1 MSNTNISEDSPLISK
16 DDPILIKTYSS
27 TSHESTTNEDNDSAS
42 FAESKLED
50 GDYYESLES
59 ADAEKHKLGVVSTT
73 FLLLNKMIGTG
84 IFSIPASIY
93 LLTGS
98 VYGTIALWIVGGI
111 IAFSGLNV
119 YLEFGLKIPKSG
131 AEKNYLERVYR
142 YPRYLILTFFTV
154 NSIVLGISSSNAFA
168 FGTYI
173 LFVLGYE
180 TPSAWAARFI
190 AVLAITLVILLH
202 GLLPN
207 VGKRLFNILGGIKVF
222 VLLGIAACGFAILSG
237 AVNLQ
242 ERPDNFSGFFGQSTI
257 TAAATSTAPPSTP
270 SFGGGP
276 YNYAVAL
283 LRVVYSYRGW
293 ENGNFVMGQIKRPE
307 RTLRI
312 AGPVAIA
319 IVTILYTLCNVAYFA
334 VIPAETIRTSGAI
347 IAGNF
352 FRILFG
358 DSAASRFLPLLIAMS
373 NIGNVL
379 VVTYGHGWMNM
390 EFAKHHLLPYSKF
403 FSSLKPVGAP
413 LAGLS
418 LHWFFSVAILL
429 IPPPGKIYD
438 FIVDL
443 SSYPNA
449 IIATL
454 VTFGLIYLKLNREA
468 EDWPKLPFNASWVF
482 VLIYL
487 LANVF
492 LVLTPL
498 VPPAKD
504 SMIPN
509 SMPFYSVPLATSVV
523 IAVAIGY
530 WFYWFRPSNLAKIER
545 SLQGF

>member
-1 MSNTNISEDSPLISK
+1 MSSESSPLLKS
-16 DDPILIKTYSS
+16 DATVVKTYSS
-27 TSHESTTNEDNDSAS
+27 TQDLLSPEAGSIVDA
-42 FAESKLED
+42 KLEQ
-50 GDYYESLES
+50 GDFYS
-59 ADAEKHKLGVVSTT
+59 ALAEQEQEKNKLGVISTT
-73 FLLLNKMIGTG
+73 FLMLNKMIGTG

-98 VYGTIALWIVGGI
+98 VLGTIALWVVGGI

-142 YPRYLILTFFTV
+142 NPKYLILAIFTV
-154 NSIVLGISSSNAFA
+154 NSICLGISSSNAFA

-180 TPSAWAARFI
+180 NPSAWAARVI
-190 AVLAITLVILLH
+190 AVLCITGVTMIH
-202 GLLPN
+202 GFLPAF
-207 VGKRLFNILGGIKVF
+207 GKRLFNILGGIKVA

-237 AVNLQ
+237 LVDFPD
-242 ERPDNFSGFFGQSTI
+242 RPDNFSNLFNNSVSTLE
-257 TAAATSTAPPSTP
+257 AP
-270 SFGGGP
+270 SFGGGA

-283 LRVVYSYRGW
+283 LRVLYSYRGW
-293 ENGNFVMGQIKRPE
+293 ENGNFVMGQIKKPE

-312 AGPVAIA
+312 AGPVAIG
-319 IVTILYTLCNVAYFA
+319 IVTCLYTLCNVAYFA
-334 VIPAETIRTSGAI
+334 VIPKDTIRSSGAI

-358 DSAASRFLPLLIAMS
+358 NSAASRFLPLLIALS

-390 EFAKHHLLPYSKF
+390 EFAKHNLLPFSKF
-403 FSSLKPVGAP
+403 FASLKPAGAP
-413 LAGLS
+413 FAGLA

-443 SSYPNA
+443 SSYPGA
-449 IIATL
+449 IIAAL
-454 VTFGLIYLKLNREA
+454 VTIGLAYLKLNHEN
-468 EDWPKLPFNASWVF
+468 ENWPKLPFNSSWIF
-482 VLIYL
+482 VVTYLVANLFLII
-487 LANVF
+487 
-492 LVLTPL
+492 TPL
-498 VPPAKD
+498 VPPSAG

-509 SMPFYSVPLATSVV
+509 AMPFYSVPLATAFVFF
-523 IAVAIGY
+523 IGFCY
-530 WFYWFRPSNLAKIER
+530 WVYWFRPANRAKIEQ
-545 SLQGF
+545 SLQNF